1 MPLLQA
7 LDEES
12 GVGFDDDGDWQSGA
26 SPLLAGIPFA
36 RPASTT
42 VDWNARVAWLFDRLA
57 AVLRTGKSELALSDA
72 DIEALSTEQPSPM
85 PTGVGVLATIAAS
98 SSEAVE
104 RGDYRIYL
112 RKAFGPNSAKL
123 LGRFCQTDPELYR
136 HVLSALKR
144 EEACD
149 PEAVHAEVVHIPH
162 YRAANAIC
170 RPVLR
175 DYEIPL
181 FDRSGAPPARVI
193 SLQDLLVSVESDRVV
208 LRSQRLGRRVVPH
221 LTCAHAFRKSSV
233 GLYRFLASLEE
244 QGTWSEL
251 AFSWGPLA
259 SAPYL
264 PRVVHERCVF
274 ALAQWT
280 ISSSD
285 LQRIARLS
293 AAPRFSALQELRARL
308 QLPRFVVLAD
318 ADNALPIDFDNA
330 LSLQSF
336 LKTAERSSRV
346 VLNEV
351 FPPPHE
357 LVVRGDEGRFQH
369 ELVIPF
375 VRASAAMTT
384 DNVSRASSPRVYDTK
399 AKHHPGS
406 RWLFVKAYCGAAAV
420 DRTLVDIVAP
430 FVAAQRRRQ
439 AIDRW
444 FFVRYADPHWHLRV
458 RFRGEPSRLWTEVAP
473 ALLESLANAD
483 GLIDRTVV
491 DTYDREEDRYGG
503 LAAMDV
509 AERLFE
515 ADSDAAVAIIR
526 EYGGDL
532 DARWGLALYGMDA
545 LMSDFGLS
553 VKDKE
558 RRYNAA
564 TPRRSRLSRTIAGT
578 GARLANGTACCARR
592 LKCCLACQRV
602 RSNQVSPSYEHVRR
616 HSGGWRRNFA
626 ASNRAV
632 H

>member
-1 MPLLQA
+1 MRAFIHQFQSRYQGSTVPLLQA

-72 DIEALSTEQPSPM
+72 DIEALSTEQPPPM

-104 RGDYRIYL
+104 RGEYRIYL

-280 ISSSD
+280 ISSSE
-285 LQRIARLS
+285 LRRIARLS
-293 AAPRFSALQELRARL
+293 AAPRFGALQELRARL

-336 LKTAERSSRV
+336 MKTAERSSRV
-346 VLNEV
+346 CTERGVSAATRARRARRRRPIPARARHPIRARERSHDNNRQRVPCIESSDV
-351 FPPPHE
+351 RHE
-357 LVVRGDEGRFQH
+357 GQESSRKPLVVCEGLLWSSRGRPCARRYCCA
-369 ELVIPF
+369 VC
-375 VRASAAMTT
+375 RCT
-384 DNVSRASSPRVYDTK
+384 ASSP
-399 AKHHPGS
+399 G
-406 RWLFVKAYCGAAAV
+406 
-420 DRTLVDIVAP
+420 DRPLVFRP
-430 FVAAQRRRQ
+430 
-439 AIDRW
+439 
-444 FFVRYADPHWHLRV
+444 LR
-458 RFRGEPSRLWTEVAP
+458 
-473 ALLESLANAD
+473 
-483 GLIDRTVV
+483 
-491 DTYDREEDRYGG
+491 
-503 LAAMDV
+503 
-509 AERLFE
+509 
-515 ADSDAAVAIIR
+515 
-526 EYGGDL
+526 
-532 DARWGLALYGMDA
+532 
-545 LMSDFGLS
+545 
-553 VKDKE
+553 
-558 RRYNAA
+558 
-564 TPRRSRLSRTIAGT
+564 
-578 GARLANGTACCARR
+578 
-592 LKCCLACQRV
+592 
-602 RSNQVSPSYEHVRR
+602 
-616 HSGGWRRNFA
+616 
-626 ASNRAV
+626 
-632 H
+632 